1 MLATALQWQWSER
14 AAVYYC
20 FINILR
26 HVGSCSRCGRANWL
40 NQRGAWQLVAAHC
53 GGCHSLQLVTSNRG
67 DRQIWLE
74 TIRWMQE
81 RQNLWQLDTQTE
93 DQILTY
99 LADNYP
105 ARAPRRRKPLAADL
119 LPRN

>member
-1 MLATALQWQWSER
+1 MPTAV
-14 AAVYYC
+14 AAVDEQTGL
-20 FINILR
+20 IKK
-26 HVGSCSRCGRANWL
+26 
-40 NQRGAWQLVAAHC
+40 GAWQLVAAHC
-53 GGCHSLQLVTSNRG
+53 GSCHSLQLVTSNRG

-81 RQNLWQLDTQTE
+81 RQNLWQLDPQTE

-105 ARAPRRRKPLAADL
+105 ASAPRRRKPLAAHL
-119 LPRN
+119 LPTN

>member
-1 MLATALQWQWSER
+1 MP
-14 AAVYYC
+14 AAVAAVDEQTGL
-20 FINILR
+20 IKK
-26 HVGSCSRCGRANWL
+26 
-40 NQRGAWQLVAAHC
+40 GAWQLVAAHC

-81 RQNLWQLDTQTE
+81 RQNLWQLDPQTE

-105 ARAPRRRKPLAADL
+105 ALAPRRRKPLAAHL
-119 LPRN
+119 LPTN

>member
-1 MLATALQWQWSER
+1 MP
-14 AAVYYC
+14 AAVAAVDEQTGL
-20 FINILR
+20 IKK
-26 HVGSCSRCGRANWL
+26 
-40 NQRGAWQLVAAHC
+40 GAWQLVVAHC

>member
-1 MLATALQWQWSER
+1 MS
-14 AAVYYC
+14 AAVAAVDEQTGL
-20 FINILR
+20 IKE
-26 HVGSCSRCGRANWL
+26 
-40 NQRGAWQLVAAHC
+40 GAWQLVAAHC

-105 ARAPRRRKPLAADL
+105 ARAPRRRKPLAAHF
-119 LPRN
+119 LPTN

>member
-1 MLATALQWQWSER
+1 MP
-14 AAVYYC
+14 AAVAAVDEQTGL
-20 FINILR
+20 IKK
-26 HVGSCSRCGRANWL
+26 
-40 NQRGAWQLVAAHC
+40 GAWQLVAAHC

-74 TIRWMQE
+74 TMRWMQE